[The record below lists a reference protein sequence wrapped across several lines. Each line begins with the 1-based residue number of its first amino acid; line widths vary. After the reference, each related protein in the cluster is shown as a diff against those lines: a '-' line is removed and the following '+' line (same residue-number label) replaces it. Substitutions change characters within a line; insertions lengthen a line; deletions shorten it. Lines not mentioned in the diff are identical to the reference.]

1 MNYKVREAVYAA
13 MEKKVEAHLKYIHEL
28 IGEPITHEQIKQA
41 LKEAMDLLR
50 QPIYH

>member
-1 MNYKVREAVYAA
+1 MNQATKGAVYAA
-13 MEKKVEAHLKYIHEL
+13 IERKVEAHLKRIHNML
-28 IGEPITHEQIKQA
+28 GQPISAEQLKDA

>member
-1 MNYKVREAVYAA
+1 MNQATKGAVYAA
-13 MEKKVEAHLKYIHEL
+13 IERKVEAHLRRIYKL
-28 IGEPITHEQIKQA
+28 LDQPILDEQIKDM